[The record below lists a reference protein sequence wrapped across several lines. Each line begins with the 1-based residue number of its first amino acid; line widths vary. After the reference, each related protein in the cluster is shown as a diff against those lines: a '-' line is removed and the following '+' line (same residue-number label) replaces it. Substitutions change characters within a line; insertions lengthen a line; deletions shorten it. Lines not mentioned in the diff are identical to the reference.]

1 MTGQWHSR
9 EREGDVIVK
18 QAHCREGWP
27 PLAASTQELATPVVQ
42 GGRRGYGLTQ
52 KIERVGDGSGGR
64 PTSWR
69 RWWHVTRRG
78 LKLSCRAER
87 APIKLPNKEMLSH
100 EYEGGKS
107 KTLSG
112 GGLLWWTLI
121 DTAPTMRQPVVV
133 HKNTFKVPTAL
144 QFFIDRVASEDAID
158 LWIDYR
164 DKDVDLSRMQAS
176 SHQLRTSLI
185 PRCHRLVIYTT
196 ASKFGATVGL
206 LHGVVKPQ
214 LEQVAVLVWGE
225 WGVAQLSL
233 DLSKL
238 LGVRPL
244 SELCLVGIIPAT
256 WDIEAYAQLTS
267 QGRIQAENLHR
278 MLHHHRNWRI

>member
-1 MTGQWHSR
+1 
-9 EREGDVIVK
+9 
-18 QAHCREGWP
+18 
-27 PLAASTQELATPVVQ
+27 
-42 GGRRGYGLTQ
+42 
-52 KIERVGDGSGGR
+52 
-64 PTSWR
+64 
-69 RWWHVTRRG
+69 
-78 LKLSCRAER
+78 
-87 APIKLPNKEMLSH
+87 
-100 EYEGGKS
+100 
-107 KTLSG
+107 
-112 GGLLWWTLI
+112 
-121 DTAPTMRQPVVV
+121 MRQPVVV